1 MAGFVKPRSLH
12 SSRFPGYAVTMLLVP
27 HPRAGALRADF
38 KIFSLITRH
47 SSRLIQ
53 NMSHDTPVSAPKF
66 PVPPGACDTHMH
78 IYEPGYALREGAP
91 HSGQPGTLKHYLEI
105 KKKLGL
111 TRTVIVQPSGYGT
124 DNTCTVDAIA
134 KL

>member
-1 MAGFVKPRSLH
+1 MNVEQRHLAFVHQRSWGSSFRLHPSSLAGTEPQLQSGRK
-12 SSRFPGYAVTMLLVP
+12 VP
-27 HPRAGALRADF
+27 A
-38 KIFSLITRH
+38 
-47 SSRLIQ
+47 
-53 NMSHDTPVSAPKF
+53 MSHDTPVSAPKF

-124 DNTCTVDAIA
+124 D
-134 KL
+134 

>member
-1 MAGFVKPRSLH
+1 MGLPRSGHCQILITYYL
-12 SSRFPGYAVTMLLVP
+12 SLLTPPGYNARRKVT
-27 HPRAGALRADF
+27 A
-38 KIFSLITRH
+38 
-47 SSRLIQ
+47 
-53 NMSHDTPVSAPKF
+53 MSHDTPVSAPKF

-91 HSGQPGTLKHYLEI
+91 HSGQPGTLRHYLEI

-124 DNTCTVDAIA
+124 DNTCTVDA
-134 KL
+134 